1 MFSFERKKFRQGL
14 RTQVT
19 RVVVAALL
27 GSLISVIPSVIVPSL
42 VEQANAA
49 FPEDAICFNGSNQYL
64 GLTSNSNLPTGNEAY
79 TIEAFVKSGTVNYG
93 GIAGWGT
100 YGQAGKSNVF
110 AMGSSPQG
118 YRNYHWQSDLVATTR
133 SSAAFSGNWNHV
145 VAQFDGTTQRI
156 YENGFLLATNTA
168 THSVTG
174 TNNLTIGMA
183 NGNEWFNGC
192 LSNLRIVKGVA
203 VYSGVSTTAANFTVP
218 TRFLTATQSSSTN
231 IAAITGTQTA
241 LLLNNRNNLLQ
252 DASTWGYTLTAY
264 NSPSIS
270 SSGPALTPPGPII
283 SYAAT
288 TALPNT
294 SVSATPVS
302 TGSTVT
308 AYSVNSGTPLPGSL
322 NLNTTTGVI
331 SGTAPSTFGTYT
343 YTINA
348 VDGASATSSAN
359 FVLQVSKLTPT
370 VTTTFA
376 TPPSAGTA
384 NTINASSSAPGVI
397 SFQNNSGS
405 ISGCINISTTG
416 SGPYTATCAWTP
428 ATGSYSITAS
438 ITPSDPD
445 SYNAAFSTAVTGT
458 IAGPGSFT
466 VTGADNGLIIEMP
479 TTKAIMNNSAYTV
492 EAWIKIDPATNTVA
506 TGAQDYGRLD
516 FSGGT
521 TDQWNQRTGT
531 WDSRYG
537 SYYMT
542 NNSNGATHPRCDG
555 SSGTAATCPLIVI
568 PRGQWT
574 HLAMQKS
581 YLTATTQRHIMFIDG
596 KVVSTYVVD
605 NSSSTLSMNVLRIGR
620 FGSNASTS
628 KASYSQMRITAGS
641 LYPTTLTYGATAFN
655 PTYDWTTSVTGS
667 SVSAGATVL
676 ALFKPQSDSTPSGL
690 SDLTG
695 NGSTLRLSNTGNSVT
710 ATTDYAAP
718 PPPAFSYS
726 GGSRSTITGTAL
738 PSTIAASTGGDINS
752 YSINPALPNGLN
764 LNTTTGEISGTP
776 TLSSPTTTYVVTGT
790 QASSGLQTTANI
802 SITVNKPATTITLQL
817 ANSAVQVGVVNT
829 ITANTSTAGNVSFQ
843 TDQGAIPGCSAVAT
857 TTVSPFTATCPWSPT
872 SSYFTLNAT
881 LTPTNSEL
889 ATTTSNPALTN
900 IRGSLSVTST
910 GSTSYPGGGQGLGTN
925 NTLRLVFP
933 EGTGLVTS
941 QSYTIETWVKVNNPI
956 LNLDINAYYGNSF
969 YGDRGNGIS
978 INGSDTRVYNF
989 LAASVVNMTIPATPI
1004 LANNQW
1010 VNVVY
1015 QRKSVPGNPS
1025 EGYDA
1030 VFINGQLV
1038 QQSGTGGWSQ
1048 GDPATQAKSTGVRIG
1063 PFNGV
1068 AQIGPTQVL
1077 SGVAA
1082 YPLTGFS
1089 PATTFSY
1096 GANTL
1101 ALFQPSSTSCNSS
1114 AVAPQ
1119 TVTASTGSSTAA
1131 CSTQYPVAPPSVTS
1145 VVANSGPLA
1154 GQNTVVINGTN
1165 FVDLVTNG
1173 LKFGATSINVADY
1186 AINTFGTQITVT
1198 KVPAG
1203 TGTLDV
1209 TVQTAGG
1216 TSTTSAGSKYS
1227 YVAAPTITSL
1237 SPSVGAEAGGIGVV
1251 IEGTG
1256 FTNVSSVTF
1265 GANNATS
1272 YTVNSATRI
1281 TANFPAG
1288 LGSTFVKVT
1297 TPGGTSAEN
1306 ASSAFTYT
1314 SATSVTSIS
1323 PNTGATGGGTVVEI
1337 SGTNFTSS
1345 STVVFGTTAATNVSY
1360 NSTTGKLTATSPAG
1374 TNTANVRVTT
1384 AGSQSATAPANLFTY
1399 TATVAVS
1406 AISATFGPT
1415 TGGTVV
1421 EISGTNFTSS
1431 STVVFGTTAA
1441 TNVSY
1446 NSETGRLTA
1455 TSPAGTGPVNVRVTT
1470 GASPQSAI
1478 ATANQFTYFAP
1489 PTITGLSR
1497 STGPNAGGS
1506 SVIIT
1511 GTNFT
1516 PASTVVFGTNNV
1528 TTFTVNSTTQI
1539 TATSPAGSG
1548 AVDVR
1553 VSNQGGT
1560 SAEVVADN
1568 FTYFPLPSVT
1578 TISPTTGTT
1587 AGGTSVTITGQNF
1600 IGTTGVKFGTSDAV
1614 FTVNSATQ
1622 ITATAPAG
1630 TGEINVTVITPGG
1643 TSAVALYG
1651 KFTYVSPPSISSISP
1666 SSGMLTGGQ
1675 DVIITGTGLN
1685 NLLATGGVLFGS
1697 TAVQSVTVIDST
1709 QIRVVTPVTTVLG
1722 EIDIFLVNSSGSSA
1736 ASSASKFTYTKSNDA
1751 KLSGLTL
1758 SQGTL
1763 SGVFSPTTNAY
1774 TASVINSV
1782 DKVTLTPTVN
1792 QVNAT
1797 VQVKVGSAA
1806 FETVVS
1812 GSASLDL
1819 PLAVGANTILVKVT
1833 AHDETTVNT
1842 YTITLTRLSNNAT
1855 LSAAAI
1861 KAQTATLGTP
1871 NTVLAS
1877 VIAGEITLT
1886 TAQATGGLA
1895 TVFTKTDAGAAITK
1909 IVKYAT
1915 GASTSGFETDTAFA
1929 NSATTAVANGDFFIV
1944 KVTAADGT
1952 VNYSRFN
1959 VTVNSDVATL
1969 SSGLIKGQ
1977 TATLGTPSAILASAV
1992 AGAITLTTA
2001 QATGTDTTTFTK
2013 TDAGATIT
2021 KIVKYATGASM
2032 TNFET
2037 DAAFTNGAATAVSHS
2052 DFFIVKVTAADAS
2065 VRFYRVNVTVNSNV
2079 ATLSA
2084 STVIKGLAPTSYGTS
2099 SATLGSETPGAITLT
2114 TALATGSAVTT
2125 FVKTDAGATIT
2136 KIVKYGT
2143 GAPTSNFEI
2152 DTAFTNSATATV
2164 ANGDFFIIK
2173 VTAQDGT
2180 VNFSRFNVTVNSN
2193 VATLSAG
2200 SIKGQSST
2208 VGTAG
2213 STLGSLAAGAITLTT
2228 AQATGTDTTT
2238 FTKTDAGATI
2248 TKIVKL
2254 VSSATENSTNFNAA
2268 TAFTNGATDT
2278 VSNGDYFIIQVTSAD
2293 ATVNFT
2299 RFNVTVNSNVAT
2311 LSGASIKGLASTL
2324 GTPNALLASV
2334 VAGTITLTT
2343 AQATGTATSTFTKT
2357 DSNAAISRIVKYA
2370 SGAPTANF
2378 ETDTA
2383 FNNSAT
2389 DTVANGDFFIVKVT
2403 AADGTVNH
2411 YRFNVT
2417 VNSDVATLSG
2427 ASIKGQ
2433 SATVG
2438 TAGSAL
2444 GSLSAGT
2451 VTLTTAQAA
2460 GANTTTFTKSDAGAT
2475 ITKIAKLAFS
2485 TVENSTN
2492 FNAAAAFTNGATSSI
2507 TNGDYF
2513 IVQVTAADS
2522 TVNYTRFNV
2531 TINSNVA
2538 TLSTA
2543 TIKGFSATLG
2553 TPGTALGSLATGT
2566 VTLSLSQATGTE
2578 LTTFTKSDAGATIT
2592 KIAKLGSGVAENL
2605 TNFSDAAAFT
2615 NGSTATVTNGDYFIV
2630 QVTAA
2635 DGTVNYYRFNL
2646 VFATNPTVPLNLS
2659 ATAQGGGANLTWSAP
2674 TGNGGSA
2681 LTGYE
2686 IQASTD
2692 STTWTIVGGTNES
2705 TRQLSITT
2713 LNNGTAYSY
2722 RVRATNSSG
2731 DLNYNWATSTSVRS
2745 FYLVECS
2752 TSGSFY
2758 VNSTLSVVQIPSAA
2772 GVNCKGEV
2780 TIPQGIVQ
2788 INSNAFTFNTETTN
2802 LFITKVNL
2810 PATGLRTIDQGAFKN
2825 LGLTSVSIPATVET
2839 VGIYSFMN
2847 NPLTTV
2853 YVAGTGTG
2861 YHATAL
2867 VDSAF
2872 KCVPLVCPNNPGI
2885 ALTLGSGKIQI
2896 GENFGTGTVFSS
2908 VDWGTGITS
2917 IGRKAFYNV
2926 AAGSWAPL
2934 FPRTITQFDA
2944 QAFEGTGIKTIR
2956 FGTAT
2961 THSVT
2966 SINTTA
2972 FDTSINS
2979 VQYCGSTGTVLS
2991 NYINSRFTSKTI
3003 WCAEDVPN
3011 APINL
3016 TATAGA
3022 SGQVQLNWSKGAAR
3036 NEAPT
3041 YGFDIRYSSDGGS
3054 TWSALISAVGSATS
3068 LIVPN
3073 LSNGTSYI
3081 FQIRAKNLFGE
3092 SVYSANETATP
3103 LGTQINPTF
3112 GPSTSTADGFT
3123 VNLINYDASYTYSV
3137 PQFTSG
3143 SGTITV
3149 GTVTGSIMP
3158 ITVSGMSP
3166 GAIATISINNQ
3177 KTGFASG
3184 NGVVSGSALNAAR
3197 VPVIGNIVTLTSGF
3211 TAAVT
3216 NYDSAFTWN
3225 VSSSLGTATIN
3236 TQGGI
3241 TVSGVSPSTSVILTV
3256 NATRT
3261 TYAAGS
3267 TQTTVTTL
3275 ALLRVTYSGTR
3286 ATGGSVP
3293 SDSNSYASNA
3303 SATVLANPASGGL
3316 TLNGYNL
3323 SGWSLNADE
3332 SGQSYQP
3339 NASIQLGLVNVTL
3352 FAKWTLTQYTVTY
3365 YANGATGGAVPVDS
3379 NTYTMGGSVPI
3390 SANTGNLTR
3399 TGYSFIGWG
3408 ISSTDTGNPY
3418 VSGNTYTVGTN
3429 NIALWARWSANTY
3442 RVTYDANSGTGAPSK
3457 AYDDYTTAGT
3467 AVTLATRG
3475 TLEKS
3480 GYNFNGW
3487 GISAVST
3494 PVADPFTTAD
3504 NIDLYAQWSVASFAV
3519 TYQLGTYGL
3528 GTLPTQTNVNYGNNF
3543 TVAAATGLTGSDG
3556 TNPYAFVSWSDGTK
3570 TYAPGQSILM
3580 GAGAVTLT
3588 AQWTRIYNVTY
3599 SFNGG
3604 SVTTPIADQQKIAG
3618 DTIVISSA
3626 VPTRAG
3632 YDFASWKDQGGE
3644 TALAGANYEVRANH
3658 YLLYAQWTAK
3668 SFNITYDVNGG
3679 NTTPTQANRSIGQ
3692 IFTVAVAPTKVG
3704 HDFEYWSDGTNNYN
3718 PGADYQVG
3726 ISNIILQAVWTPK
3739 VFKISYNFNGGT
3751 GTPITAQ
3758 NYTYGT
3764 GPATLPASG
3773 PSRFEFNFLG
3783 WATTPTATAPVSAS
3797 FAPSGDILMHA
3808 VWVTSVYRLTFNAG
3822 IGISDSATA
3831 TVTIGQPI
3839 SLPGGTR
3846 TNYTLQGWS
3855 TLETGGTLLPLA
3867 TPYTPTTDATLYAQ
3881 WVAQI
3886 FTVTYNGNSGTT
3898 GRASDSVSYNAQT
3911 QLVLPTATRANYV
3924 FKGWYSQATGG
3935 YLLGE
3940 AGANYLP
3947 TASITAY
3954 AHWIQGSLSGMG
3966 PATMIAQLT
3975 VRDGINT
3982 GFNAGSNGSTATV
3995 TYAAGALPDGT
4006 VITAYLEDSVTRVTS
4021 LLQTPATPILSLII
4035 AWVAPDGTVPDTNPA
4050 KPIVMTVANSSIT
4063 AGSKVYGLVG
4073 NQPELLGVAQV
4084 DGQVQVSITKD
4095 PAVVVAMVAPD
4106 APTGVTATA
4115 IDTTSATI
4123 SWTAPTNSGGATI
4136 NGYTARSNATQ
4147 TCTATTATSCVMTGL
4162 VTGTAYTFTV
4172 VATNAIGDGAA
4183 STPSASLT
4191 LSAPTPPSVPSAP
4204 APSAPSGSGSISS
4217 GSGSTGSGSST
4228 TTTVNPTPVVA
4239 SLPVITSLKFVEN
4252 TAKNG
4257 GRLVWVGSNIE
4268 SVLFTGDS
4276 STYPDPYNYGAFTI
4290 SWTGELINIVRGK
4303 TYTAKLDFRSA
4314 SGGNA
4319 SRTIEFTIGYT
4330 EAEIA
4335 AAQAA
4340 IDAKEAA
4347 EKKALDDAIAATK
4360 AAAEKAAAD
4369 AKAAA
4374 ELKAAQERAA
4384 AEAAAAAALKAAQEI
4399 SDAKAKAAA
4408 ELKAAQ
4414 DKAAE
4419 DARIAA
4425 ELKAAQE
4432 KAEADLKAAAEKKA
4446 LEDAAAAAALAAKK
4460 IVPKISLYSIS
4471 SKLTLSAYDN
4481 AYLNKYIS
4489 TLKSKAI
4496 VTCIGY
4502 YYTKNTTLAKA
4513 KALATTQ
4520 ATAVCKMIK
4529 KAKPTVVTKI
4539 VLYSSTKAPKAAQG
4553 AKWVAVSYR
4562 VDSFKAK

>member
-1 MFSFERKKFRQGL
+1 
-14 RTQVT
+14 
-19 RVVVAALL
+19 VVAALV
-27 GSLISVIPSVIVPSL
+27 GSLISVIPSVLAPSL
-42 VEQANAA
+42 LEQANAA

-79 TIEAFVKSGTVNYG
+79 TIEAFVKSSTVNYG

-203 VYSGVSTTAANFTVP
+203 VYSGTSTTATNFTVP

-264 NSPSIS
+264 NSPTIN
-270 SSGPALTPPGPII
+270 SSGPSLTPPGPSI
-283 SYAAT
+283 SYSAT
-288 TALPNT
+288 TALPSS
-294 SVSATPVS
+294 SVSVTPVS

-308 AYSVNSGTPLPGSL
+308 AYSVSAGTPLPGSL
-322 NLNTTTGVI
+322 SLNSTTGVI

-348 VDGASATSSAN
+348 VDGSSNSSSAN

-376 TPPSAGTA
+376 TPPSSGSA
-384 NTINASSSAPGVI
+384 NTITASASAPGVI

-438 ITPSDPD
+438 ITPSDSD
-445 SYNAAFSTAVTGT
+445 SYLAAVSTAVTGT
-458 IAGPGSFT
+458 LAGPGSFT
-466 VTGADNGLIIEMP
+466 VTGSNNALVIDLP
-479 TTKAIMNNSAYTV
+479 TAKAIVNNTAYTV
-492 EAWIKIDPATNTVA
+492 EAFVKIDVATNPLS
-506 TGAQDYGRLD
+506 GYAQDA
-516 FSGGT
+516 GGMYFT
-521 TDQWNQRTGT
+521 GTGVEDNWRQRTSTDYSNGT
-531 WDSRYG
+531 LG
-537 SYYMT
+537 SYYMM
-542 NNSNGATHPRCDG
+542 NNGDTPNPRCDG
-555 SSGTAATCPLIVI
+555 GGTLAQCPLIPI
-568 PRGQWT
+568 PRGVWT
-574 HLAMQKS
+574 HLALQKS
-581 YLTATTQRHIMFIDG
+581 VVSGTTTIRWFIGGKIVSSYSVSNSSTATM
-596 KVVSTYVVD
+596 
-605 NSSSTLSMNVLRIGR
+605 NSLRIGN
-620 FGSNASTS
+620 FGSGASTS

-641 LYPTTLTYGATAFN
+641 LYPTTGALGSTAFI
-655 PTYDWTTSVTGS
+655 PSYDWTTSVSGPTVS
-667 SVSAGATVL
+667 SGATVI
-676 ALFKPQSDSTPSGL
+676 ALFKPQNNSTPSGL

-695 NGSTLRLSNTGNSVT
+695 NGSTLRLSNSGSSVT
-710 ATTDYAAP
+710 ATSDYAAP
-718 PPPAFSYS
+718 PPPVFSYS

-752 YSINPALPNGLN
+752 YSVSPALPNGIN
-764 LNTTTGEISGTP
+764 LNTSTGEISGTP

-790 QASSGLQTTANI
+790 QASSGLKATANI

-817 ANSAVQVGVVNT
+817 ANSAVQVGITNT
-829 ITANTSTAGNVSFQ
+829 ITATTSTAGSVSFQ
-843 TDQGAIPGCSAVAT
+843 TDQGVIPDCSAVAT
-857 TTVSPFTATCPWSPT
+857 TTVSPFTATCPWTPT

-910 GSTSYPGGGQGLGTN
+910 GATSYPGGGQGLGAN
-925 NTLRLVFP
+925 NTLRLLFP

-956 LNLDINAYYGNSF
+956 LNVDINAFYGNSF

-978 INGSDTRVYNF
+978 VTGSDTRVYNF
-989 LAASVVNMTIPATPI
+989 LNASVVNLTVPASPFV
-1004 LANNQW
+1004 ANNQW

-1015 QRKSVPGNPS
+1015 QRKVVPGNPS

-1038 QQSGTGGWSQ
+1038 QQTGTGGWSQ

-1063 PFNGV
+1063 PFNGA

-1089 PATTFSY
+1089 PATTFSF

-1119 TVTASTGSSTAA
+1119 TVTASTGASTAA
-1131 CSTQYPVAPPSVTS
+1131 CSTQYPVASPTVTS

-1173 LKFGATSINVADY
+1173 LKFGTNSINVADY

-1203 TGTLDV
+1203 TGTIDV

-1216 TSTTSAGSKYS
+1216 TSTTSASSKYS

-1256 FTNVSSVTF
+1256 FTNVSAVTF
-1265 GANNATS
+1265 GSSNATS

-1288 LGSTFVKVT
+1288 LGSTYVKVT
-1297 TPGGTSAEN
+1297 TPGGSSAEN
-1306 ASSAFTYT
+1306 SASTFTYT

-1323 PNTGATGGGTVVEI
+1323 PSTGATGGGTVVEI

-1455 TSPAGTGPVNVRVTT
+1455 TSPAGTGTVNVRVTT
-1470 GASPQSAI
+1470 GASPQSAT
-1478 ATANQFTYFAP
+1478 ATANQFIYYAP
-1489 PTITGLSR
+1489 PTITALSR

-1553 VSNQGGT
+1553 VTNEGGT
-1560 SAEVVADN
+1560 SADVVADN
-1568 FTYFPLPSVT
+1568 FTYFPLPAVT
-1578 TISPTTGTT
+1578 IISPATGTT

-1614 FTVNSATQ
+1614 FTVDSATQ

-1630 TGEINVTVITPGG
+1630 TGEVNITVITPGG
-1643 TSAVALYG
+1643 TSTVALYG
-1651 KFTYVSPPSISSISP
+1651 KFTYVSPPTLSSISP
-1666 SSGMLTGGQ
+1666 SSGMINGGQ
-1675 DVIITGTGLN
+1675 DVIITGIGLN
-1685 NLLATGGVLFGS
+1685 NLLVTGGVLFG
-1697 TAVQSVTVIDST
+1697 TIPAQTVSIIDST

-1722 EIDIFLVNSSGSSA
+1722 EIDIFLVNSSGSSV
-1736 ASSASKFTYTKSNDA
+1736 ASSASKFTYTKANDA
-1751 KLSGLTL
+1751 KLSALTL

-1763 SGVFSPTTNAY
+1763 SGVFSPTTNTY
-1774 TASVINSV
+1774 TALVINSV

-1797 VQVKVGSAA
+1797 VQVKVGSGA

-1842 YTITLTRLSNNAT
+1842 YTITLTRLSNDAT
-1855 LSAAAI
+1855 LLAAAI

-1871 NTVLAS
+1871 NASLAS

-2065 VRFYRVNVTVNSNV
+2065 VRFYRINVTVNSNV

-2180 VNFSRFNVTVNSN
+2180 VNFSRFSVTVNSN

-2254 VSSATENSTNFNAA
+2254 ASSATENSTNFNAA
-2268 TAFTNGATDT
+2268 TAFTNGSADT
-2278 VSNGDYFIIQVTSAD
+2278 VSNGDYFIIQVTAAD
-2293 ATVNFT
+2293 ATVSFT
-2299 RFNVTVNSNVAT
+2299 RFNVTVNSNIAT
-2311 LSGASIKGLASTL
+2311 LSSASIKGLTSTL
-2324 GTPNALLASV
+2324 GTPNAVLTSV
-2334 VAGTITLTT
+2334 TAGTITLTT
-2343 AQATGTATSTFTKT
+2343 AQATGTDATTFTKT
-2357 DSNAAISRIVKYA
+2357 DVGATITRIVKYS

-2383 FNNSAT
+2383 FTNSAT
-2389 DTVANGDFFIVKVT
+2389 STVANGDFFIVKVT
-2403 AADGTVNH
+2403 AADATVNF

-2417 VNSDVATLSG
+2417 VNSDVATLS
-2427 ASIKGQ
+2427 AANIKGL

-2444 GSLSAGT
+2444 GALSAGT
-2451 VTLTTAQAA
+2451 ITLTTAQAA
-2460 GANTTTFTKSDAGAT
+2460 GVGTSTFTKTDAGAT
-2475 ITKIAKLAFS
+2475 ITKIAKLAS
-2485 TVENSTN
+2485 TATENSTN
-2492 FNAAAAFTNGATSSI
+2492 FNAATAFTNGSTGTVS
-2507 TNGDYF
+2507 NGDYF

-2522 TVNYTRFNV
+2522 TVNYSRFNV
-2531 TINSNVA
+2531 AVNSNVA
-2538 TLSTA
+2538 TLSA
-2543 TIKGFSATLG
+2543 ASIKGFSATLG
-2553 TPGTALGSLATGT
+2553 TPGTALGSLTAGT
-2566 VTLSLSQATGTE
+2566 VTLSVSQATGTTA
-2578 LTTFTKSDAGATIT
+2578 TTFTKTDAGATIT
-2592 KIAKLGSGVAENL
+2592 KIAKLASGTVENL
-2605 TNFSDAAAFT
+2605 TSFNAAAAFT
-2615 NGSTATVTNGDYFIV
+2615 NGTADTVSNGDFFII
-2630 QVTAA
+2630 QITAA
-2635 DGTVNYYRFNL
+2635 DSTVNYTRVNL
-2646 VFATNPTVPLNLS
+2646 VFATNPTVPLSLS
-2659 ATAQGGGANLTWSAP
+2659 ATAQAGGANLTWNAP
-2674 TGNGGSA
+2674 TGDGGSS

-2686 IQASTD
+2686 IEASTD
-2692 STTWTIVGGTNES
+2692 AVTWASVGTTNLSTTQFSV
-2705 TRQLSITT
+2705 TT
-2713 LNNGTAYSY
+2713 LNNGTAYRY

-2731 DLNYNWATSTSVRS
+2731 DLNYNWATSAAVTS
-2745 FYLVECS
+2745 FYYVICS
-2752 TSGSFY
+2752 TSGSFH
-2758 VNSTLSVVQIPSAA
+2758 VSSTVSPVQIPSRA
-2772 GVNCKGEV
+2772 GENCRGEV

-2788 INSNAFTFNTETTN
+2788 INSNVFTFNTETTN
-2802 LFITKVNL
+2802 RNITKVTF
-2810 PATGLRTIDQGAFKN
+2810 PTTGLRTIDQGAFKN

-2847 NPLTTV
+2847 NYITTV
-2853 YVAGTGTG
+2853 YVAGTGSG
-2861 YHATAL
+2861 YHPTAL
-2867 VDSAF
+2867 LDSAF
-2872 KCVPLVCPNNPGI
+2872 KGNP
-2885 ALTLGSGKIQI
+2885 AFTLTLGSGKIEI
-2896 GENFGTGTVFSS
+2896 GETFGTATSFAS
-2908 VDWGTGITS
+2908 VDWGTGLKS
-2917 IGRKAFYNV
+2917 IGRRAFYNV
-2926 AAGSWAPL
+2926 SASGWAPL
-2934 FPRTITQFDA
+2934 FPATITTFDA

-2961 THSVT
+2961 THEVT
-2966 SINTTA
+2966 SIATSA
-2972 FDTSINS
+2972 FDQSITS
-2979 VQYCGSTGTVLS
+2979 VQYCGISGTILS

-3003 WCAEDVPN
+3003 WCSEDVPN

-3016 TATAGA
+3016 TATAGS
-3022 SGQVQLNWSKGAAR
+3022 SGQVQLSWSKGATRAGI
-3036 NEAPT
+3036 EAPT
-3041 YGFDIRYSSDGGS
+3041 DGFDIRYSADGGS
-3054 TWSALISAVGSATS
+3054 TWSALLQAAGTATS

-3081 FQIRAKNLFGE
+3081 FQIRAKNLFGA
-3092 SVYSANETATP
+3092 STYSANASATP
-3103 LGTQINPTF
+3103 LGTQVNPTF
-3112 GPSTSTADGFT
+3112 GPSTSTAAGFT
-3123 VNLINYDASYTYSV
+3123 VNVINYDATYTYSV
-3137 PQFTSG
+3137 PQFTAG

-3149 GTVTGSIMP
+3149 GTPTGNILP
-3158 ITVSGMSP
+3158 ITVTGMTP
-3166 GAIATISINNQ
+3166 GSVATISIDNQ
-3177 KTGFASG
+3177 KTGFAG
-3184 NGVVSGSALNAAR
+3184 GTGVASGSALNAAK
-3197 VPVIGNIVTLTSGF
+3197 VPVIGNIVTLTGGF

-3241 TVSGVSPSTSVILTV
+3241 SVSGVAPSTSVQLTV
-3256 NATRT
+3256 NATRA

-3275 ALLRVTYSGTR
+3275 ALLQVIYNGTR
-3286 ATGGSVP
+3286 ATGGAVP
-3293 SDSNSYASNA
+3293 TDSNSYASNS

-3316 TLNGYNL
+3316 TLNGYYL

-3339 NASIQLGLVNVTL
+3339 NASIQLGLVNITL
-3352 FAKWTLTQYTVTY
+3352 YAKWTLTQYTVTY

-3442 RVTYDANSGTGAPSK
+3442 RVTYDANGGTGAPSK

-3467 AVTLATRG
+3467 AVNLATRG
-3475 TLEKS
+3475 TLAKS
-3480 GYNFNGW
+3480 GYDFNGW

-3504 NIDLYAQWSVASFAV
+3504 NIDLYAQWNVASFAV

-3632 YDFASWKDQGGE
+3632 YDFVSWKDQSGE

-3668 SFNITYDVNGG
+3668 SFSITYDVNGG

-3692 IFTVAVAPTKVG
+3692 IFTVAAAPTKVG

-3726 ISNIILQAVWTPK
+3726 ISNVILQAVWSPK
-3739 VFKISYNFNGGT
+3739 VFRISYNFNGGT
-3751 GTPITAQ
+3751 GTPISTQ

-3764 GPATLPASG
+3764 GPAVLPASG
-3773 PSRFEFNFLG
+3773 PTRFEFNFLG
-3783 WATTPTATAPVSAS
+3783 WATTPTATTPVSAS
-3797 FAPSGDILMHA
+3797 FAPSGDILVHA

-3822 IGISDSATA
+3822 LGISDSATA
-3831 TVTIGQPI
+3831 TVTIGQSM

-3846 TNYTLQGWS
+3846 SNYTLQGWS
-3855 TLETGGTLLPLA
+3855 TTETGGTTFSLG
-3867 TPYTPTTDATLYAQ
+3867 TPYTPTTDGTLFAR
-3881 WVAQI
+3881 WVPQV
-3886 FTVTYNGNSGTT
+3886 FTVSYNGNGGTA

-3995 TYAAGALPDGT
+3995 TYTAGALPDGT
-4006 VITAYLEDSVTRVTS
+4006 VITAYLEESVTRVTS

-4073 NQPELLGVAQV
+4073 NQPELLGIAQV

-4123 SWTAPTNSGGATI
+4123 SWTAPTNSGGSAIT
-4136 NGYTARSNATQ
+4136 GYTARSNSTQ

-4204 APSAPSGSGSISS
+4204 APSAPSGSGSSGSGSISS

-4290 SWTGELINIVRGK
+4290 TWSGELINIVRGK

-4340 IDAKEAA
+4340 IDAKAAA

-4562 VDSFKAK
+4562 VDSFKTK

>member
-1 MFSFERKKFRQGL
+1 MLSLGFKQIQRTL
-14 RTQVT
+14 RVNMA
-19 RVVVAALL
+19 RVVVAALV
-27 GSLISVIPSVIVPSL
+27 GSLLVP
-42 VEQANAA
+42 VVGITAPQ
-49 FPEDAICFNGSNQYL
+49 I
-64 GLTSNSNLPTGNEAY
+64 LPKA
-79 TIEAFVKSGTVNYG
+79 
-93 GIAGWGT
+93 
-100 YGQAGKSNVF
+100 
-110 AMGSSPQG
+110 
-118 YRNYHWQSDLVATTR
+118 
-133 SSAAFSGNWNHV
+133 
-145 VAQFDGTTQRI
+145 
-156 YENGFLLATNTA
+156 
-168 THSVTG
+168 
-174 TNNLTIGMA
+174 
-183 NGNEWFNGC
+183 
-192 LSNLRIVKGVA
+192 
-203 VYSGVSTTAANFTVP
+203 AANN
-218 TRFLTATQSSSTN
+218 AN
-231 IAAITGTQTA
+231 
-241 LLLNNRNNLLQ
+241 
-252 DASTWGYTLTAY
+252 
-264 NSPSIS
+264 
-270 SSGPALTPPGPII
+270 
-283 SYAAT
+283 
-288 TALPNT
+288 
-294 SVSATPVS
+294 
-302 TGSTVT
+302 
-308 AYSVNSGTPLPGSL
+308 PGSL
-322 NLNTTTGVI
+322 VVTSTGGNY
-331 SGTAPSTFGTYT
+331 SPGGRG
-343 YTINA
+343 N
-348 VDGASATSSAN
+348 N
-359 FVLQVSKLTPT
+359 FVSLTL
-370 VTTTFA
+370 
-376 TPPSAGTA
+376 PSGKELRQT
-384 NTINASSSAPGVI
+384 
-397 SFQNNSGS
+397 
-405 ISGCINISTTG
+405 
-416 SGPYTATCAWTP
+416 
-428 ATGSYSITAS
+428 
-438 ITPSDPD
+438 
-445 SYNAAFSTAVTGT
+445 
-458 IAGPGSFT
+458 
-466 VTGADNGLIIEMP
+466 
-479 TTKAIMNNSAYTV
+479 SAYTV
-492 EAWIKIDPATNTVA
+492 EAWVKLDLTTNPSDNIVSSFGLGT
-506 TGAQDYGRLD
+506 TEYGRQD
-516 FSGGT
+516 G
-521 TDQWNQRTGT
+521 WNQRGSLFNTTPKRGNYYHLNNGNTYFTRCDNDSTPTADCPPVFTPRGEWVHLAFQKSVPSANNQRIIFFINGVPTSQRTGG
-531 WDSRYG
+531 DGNSANMLKYIMIG
-537 SYYMT
+537 PFAE
-542 NNSNGATHPRCDG
+542 NNS
-555 SSGTAATCPLIVI
+555 S
-568 PRGQWT
+568 
-574 HLAMQKS
+574 
-581 YLTATTQRHIMFIDG
+581 
-596 KVVSTYVVD
+596 KVS
-605 NSSSTLSMNVLRIGR
+605 
-620 FGSNASTS
+620 FG
-628 KASYSQMRITAGS
+628 QMRVTAGT
-641 LYPTTLTYGATAFN
+641 LYPTDGTTTFK
-655 PTYDWTTSVTGS
+655 PIYDFSETVSGS
-667 SVSAGATVL
+667 TVSSGATVV
-676 ALFKPQSDSTPSGL
+676 ALFKPQNNSTAATLTDL
-690 SDLTG
+690 ST
-695 NGSTLRLSNTGNSVT
+695 NGGTTVKTYVSTANVVSSS
-710 ATTDYAAP
+710 DYASP
-718 PPPAFSYS
+718 PPPAFSYPS
-726 GGSRSTITGTAL
+726 SPVSTTTGSPLTATN
-738 PSTIAASTGGDINS
+738 PVSTGGDINS
-752 YSINPALPNGLN
+752 YSISPALPNGIN
-764 LNTTTGEISGTP
+764 LNTTTGVISGTP
-776 TLSSPTTTYVVTGT
+776 TLSSPTTTYVVAGT
-790 QASSGLQTTANI
+790 QNSSGLQTTANI
-802 SITVNKPATTITLQL
+802 SITVNKLVTSVSLAL
-817 ANSAVQVGVVNT
+817 ANSAVQVGVTNT
-829 ITANTSTAGNVSFQ
+829 LTATASTPGNVSFQ
-843 TDQGAIPGCSAVAT
+843 TDQGVIPGCSSVAT
-857 TTVSPFTATCPWSPT
+857 TTVSPFTASCPWVPT
-872 SSYFTLNAT
+872 SSYFTMNAT
-881 LTPTNSEL
+881 LTPTNTEL
-889 ATTTSNPALTN
+889 ATSTSTPSLTN
-900 IRGSLSVTST
+900 IRGSLRLTST
-910 GSTSYPGGGQGLGTN
+910 GQTNYPGETQNRLATN
-925 NTLRLVFP
+925 NILRLNFP

-941 QSYTIETWVKVNNPI
+941 QSFTIETWVKVNNPI
-956 LNLDINAYYGNSF
+956 LNIDLGAF
-969 YGDRGNGIS
+969 YGDGFYADRGNSIS
-978 INGSDTRVYNF
+978 INGTDSRIYGF
-989 LAASVVNMTIPATPI
+989 LGGSVIGLTVPATPF
-1004 LANNQW
+1004 ASNNTWQ
-1010 VNVVY
+1010 NVVY
-1015 QRKSVPGNPS
+1015 QRKVVPGSPS

-1030 VFINGQLV
+1030 VFINGVLV
-1038 QQSGTGGWSQ
+1038 TQFGTGGYSQ
-1048 GDPATQAKSTGVRIG
+1048 GDPASQQKSIGVRIG

-1068 AQIGPTQVL
+1068 TQIGPTQVL

-1089 PATTFSY
+1089 PATTYSF
-1096 GANTL
+1096 GANTI
-1101 ALFQPSSTSCNSS
+1101 ALFQPSSTSCNST
-1114 AVAPQ
+1114 AVAPS
-1119 TVTASTGSSTAA
+1119 TVTASNGASTAA
-1131 CSTQYPVAPPSVTS
+1131 CSTEYPVAPPSITS
-1145 VVANSGPLA
+1145 VVANSGPIA
-1154 GQNTVVINGTN
+1154 GLNTVVISGTN
-1165 FVDLVTNG
+1165 FIDLVANG
-1173 LKFGATSINVADY
+1173 LKFGATAIPLADY
-1186 AINTFGTQITVT
+1186 AINTFGTQITV
-1198 KVPAG
+1198 KVPPG
-1203 TGTLDV
+1203 VLGTLDV

-1216 TSTTSAGSKYS
+1216 TTAISAGSKYS

-1237 SPSVGAEAGGIGVV
+1237 SPAVGAEAGGIGVV
-1251 IEGTG
+1251 ITGTG
-1256 FTNVSSVTF
+1256 FTNASAVTF
-1265 GANNATS
+1265 GSGNATS
-1272 YTVNSATRI
+1272 FTVNSSTQI

-1288 LGSTFVKVT
+1288 IGSTFVKVT

-1306 ASSAFTYT
+1306 TASTFAYT
-1314 SATSVTSIS
+1314 SATRVTSVS
-1323 PNTGATGGGTVVEI
+1323 PATGSTSGGTVVEI

-1345 STVVFGTTAATNVSY
+1345 STVVFGSTAATNVSY
-1360 NSTTGKLTATSPAG
+1360 NSGTGKLTATSPAG
-1374 TNTANVRVTT
+1374 TGTVNIRVTT
-1384 AGSQSATAPANLFTY
+1384 AGSQSATDAANQFVY

-1406 AISATFGPT
+1406 AISVAFGPT

-1446 NSETGRLTA
+1446 NSGTGKLTA
-1455 TSPAGTGPVNVRVTT
+1455 TSPAGTGTVNVIVTT
-1470 GASPQSAI
+1470 SGTQSAT
-1478 ATANQFTYFAP
+1478 ATANQFIYYAP

-1497 STGPNAGGS
+1497 STGPNGGGS
-1506 SVIIT
+1506 SVVIA
-1511 GTNFT
+1511 GTNFISG
-1516 PASTVVFGTNNV
+1516 STVAFGANNV
-1528 TTFTVNSTTQI
+1528 TTFAINSLTQI
-1539 TATSPAGSG
+1539 TATSPAGTG

-1560 SAEVVADN
+1560 SADSVADN

-1600 IGTTGVKFGTSDAV
+1600 IGATAVKFGTTDATSFSV
-1614 FTVNSATQ
+1614 DSATQ

-1630 TGEINVTVITPGG
+1630 TGEVNVTVITPGG

-1651 KFTYVSPPSISSISP
+1651 KFTYVSPPTISSISP

-1685 NLLATGGVLFGS
+1685 NLLITGGVLFGS
-1697 TAVQSVTVIDST
+1697 IAAQTVSIIDST
-1709 QIRVVTPVTTVLG
+1709 QIRVVTPATTVLG
-1722 EIDIFLVNSSGSSA
+1722 EIDIFLVNSSGSSS
-1736 ASSASKFTYTKSNDA
+1736 ASAASKFTYTKSNDT
-1751 KLSGLTL
+1751 KLSALAL

-1763 SGVFSPTTNAY
+1763 VSAFSPTTISY
-1774 TASVINSV
+1774 TSSVINSV
-1782 DKVTLTPTVN
+1782 DKVTVTPTVN
-1792 QVNAT
+1792 QANAT
-1797 VQVKVGSAA
+1797 VQVKVGSGA
-1806 FETVVS
+1806 FETVAS

-1819 PLAVGANTILVKVT
+1819 PLVVGANTILVKVT
-1833 AHDETTVNT
+1833 AHDETTINT
-1842 YTITLTRLSNNAT
+1842 YTIVLTRLSNDAT
-1855 LSAAAI
+1855 LFAASI

-1871 NTVLAS
+1871 DAALAS

-1886 TAQATGGLA
+1886 TAQATGSLA
-1895 TVFTKTDAGAAITK
+1895 TVFTKTDTGATITR

-1915 GASTSGFETDTAFA
+1915 GAPTTGFETDTAFA

-1959 VTVNSDVATL
+1959 VIVNSDVATL
-1969 SSGLIKGQ
+1969 SSSTIKGQ
-1977 TATLGTPSAILASAV
+1977 TSTLGTPSAVLASAV

-2001 QATGTDTTTFTK
+2001 QATGADTTTFTK

-2021 KIVKYATGASM
+2021 KIVKYATGAS
-2032 TNFET
+2032 TSNFET
-2037 DAAFTNGAATAVSHS
+2037 DAAFTNGAATTVGHS
-2052 DFFIVKVTAADAS
+2052 DFFIVKVASADAT

-2084 STVIKGLAPTSYGTS
+2084 STTIKGLAPSSFGTS

-2114 TALATGSAVTT
+2114 TAQAAGTAATT
-2125 FVKTDAGATIT
+2125 FTKTDAGATIN
-2136 KIVKYGT
+2136 KIVKYAS

-2152 DTAFTNSATATV
+2152 DTAFSNSATSAV

-2173 VTAQDGT
+2173 VTAQDAT
-2180 VNFSRFNVTVNSN
+2180 VNYSRFNVTVNSN

-2200 SIKGQSST
+2200 SIKGQSAT
-2208 VGTAG
+2208 LGTAG
-2213 STLGSLAAGAITLTT
+2213 SALGSLAAGSITLTT
-2228 AQATGTDTTT
+2228 AQATGVDTTT

-2248 TKIVKL
+2248 TKIAKL
-2254 VSSATENSTNFNAA
+2254 SSTSDENSTNFNAA
-2268 TAFTNGATDT
+2268 AAFTNGATDT

-2334 VAGTITLTT
+2334 VEGTITLTT
-2343 AQATGTATSTFTKT
+2343 AQATGTATTTFTKT
-2357 DSNAAISRIVKYA
+2357 DSNATISRIVKYA

-2383 FNNSAT
+2383 FNNNAT

-2475 ITKIAKLAFS
+2475 ITKIAKLASS

-2513 IVQVTAADS
+2513 IIQVTAADS
-2522 TVNYTRFNV
+2522 TINYTRFNV

-2553 TPGTALGSLATGT
+2553 TPGTALGSLTAGT

-2592 KIAKLGSGVAENL
+2592 KIAKLGSGVAENS

-2646 VFATNPTVPLNLS
+2646 IFATNPTAPLSLS

-2713 LNNGTAYSY
+2713 LNNGTAYTY

-2788 INSNAFTFNTETTN
+2788 INSNAFTVNTETAN
-2802 LFITKVNL
+2802 LFVTKVNF

-2825 LGLTSVSIPATVET
+2825 LSLTSVSIPATVET

-2847 NPLTTV
+2847 NPITAV

-2867 VDSAF
+2867 LDSAF

-2908 VDWGTGITS
+2908 VDWGTGVTS
-2917 IGRKAFYNV
+2917 IGRRAFYNV

-2972 FDTSINS
+2972 FDTSITS

-3073 LSNGTSYI
+3073 LSNGTSYT

-3092 SVYSANETATP
+3092 SVYSANATATP

-3166 GAIATISINNQ
+3166 GAVATISINNQ

-3184 NGVVSGSALNAAR
+3184 NGVVSGSALSAAR
-3197 VPVIGNIVTLTSGF
+3197 VPVIGNIVTLTGGF

-3216 NYDSAFTWN
+3216 NFDSAFTWG
-3225 VSSSLGTATIN
+3225 VSSSSGTAIIN

-3241 TVSGVSPSTSVILTV
+3241 TVSGVAPSTAVQLTV

-3261 TYAAGS
+3261 TYAPGS

-3275 ALLRVTYSGTR
+3275 ALLRVFYNGTR
-3286 ATGGSVP
+3286 STGGTVP
-3293 SDSNSYASNA
+3293 TDAISYASNG

-3316 TLNGYNL
+3316 TLNGYDF

-3332 SGQSYQP
+3332 SGQTYQP
-3339 NASIQLGLVNVTL
+3339 NATLQLGLTNVTL
-3352 FAKWTLTQYTVTY
+3352 YAKWNLTQYNVTY
-3365 YANGATGGAVPVDS
+3365 YSNGATSGTVPVDS
-3379 NTYTMGGSVPI
+3379 STYTMGGSVPI
-3390 SANTGNLTR
+3390 SGNTGTLAR

-3408 ISSTDTGNPY
+3408 ISSTDTVNQY
-3418 VSGNTYTVGTN
+3418 VSGNSYTVGTN
-3429 NIALWARWSANTY
+3429 NIAFWARWSANTY
-3442 RVTYDANSGTGAPSK
+3442 RVTFDANGGTGAPSK
-3457 AYDDYTTAGT
+3457 AFDDYTTAGT
-3467 AVTLATRG
+3467 AISLATRN
-3475 TLEKS
+3475 TLAKS
-3480 GYNFNGW
+3480 GYNFTGW
-3487 GISAVST
+3487 GLSAVST
-3494 PVADPFTTAD
+3494 PVADPFTTAAS
-3504 NIDLYAQWSVASFAV
+3504 IDLYAQWSVANFAV
-3519 TYQLGTYGL
+3519 TYAAGTYGS
-3528 GTLPTQTNVNYGNNF
+3528 GTVPTQANVNYGTSF

-3618 DTIVISSA
+3618 DTIVISST
-3626 VPTRAG
+3626 VPVRAG
-3632 YDFASWKDQGGE
+3632 YDFASWKDQSGE
-3644 TALAGANYEVRANH
+3644 TAVAGANYEVRPNN
-3658 YLLYAQWTAK
+3658 YLLYAQWTPK
-3668 SFNITYDVNGG
+3668 SFTITYDVNGG
-3679 NTTPTQANRSIGQ
+3679 NTSPTQTNKTIGQ
-3692 IFTVAVAPTKVG
+3692 IFTVAAAPSKVG
-3704 HDFEYWSDGTNNYN
+3704 YDFEHWSDGTNNYN

-3726 ISNIILQAVWTPK
+3726 ISNVILQAIWTPQ
-3739 VFKISYNFNGGT
+3739 VYQISYNFNGGT
-3751 GTPITAQ
+3751 GTPIAAQ

-3797 FAPSGDILMHA
+3797 FAPSGNIMMHA

-3831 TVTIGQPI
+3831 TVTIGQ
-3839 SLPGGTR
+3839 STLLPGATR
-3846 TNYTLQGWS
+3846 ANYTLQGWS
-3855 TLETGGTLLPLA
+3855 ITETGGTLISLSS
-3867 TPYTPTTDATLYAQ
+3867 PYTPTADAMLYAR

-3886 FTVTYNGNSGTT
+3886 FTVTYNGNGGTA
-3898 GRASDSVSYNAQT
+3898 GRSSDAVSYNVPT
-3911 QLVLPTATRANYV
+3911 PIVLPSASRTNYV
-3924 FKGWYSQATGG
+3924 FNGWYSQASGG
-3935 YLLGE
+3935 FLLGE
-3940 AGANYLP
+3940 AGANYSP
-3947 TASITAY
+3947 TTSVTAY
-3954 AHWIQGSLSGMG
+3954 ARWIQGSLYGMG
-3966 PATMIAQLT
+3966 PATLIAQLT
-3975 VRDGINT
+3975 VRDGLDT
-3982 GFNAGSNGSTATV
+3982 GFTAGSNGSKATV
-3995 TYAAGALPDGT
+3995 AYTAGALPDGT
-4006 VITAYLEDSVTRVTS
+4006 VITAYLEDSTTRVSS
-4021 LLQTPATPILSLII
+4021 LLQTTATPILSLVL
-4035 AWVAPDGTVPDTNPA
+4035 AWVAPDGAVPDTVSG
-4050 KPIVMTVANSSIT
+4050 KPIVMTVTNSSIT
-4063 AGSKVYGLVG
+4063 AGSKVYGLVA
-4073 NQPELLGVAQV
+4073 NQPEILGVAQI
-4084 DGQVQVSITKD
+4084 DGQVQVSISKD
-4095 PAVVVAMVAPD
+4095 PVVVVAMVAPD

-4115 IDTTSATI
+4115 IDSTSATI
-4123 SWTAPTNSGGATI
+4123 SWTAPVGNGGSAI

-4147 TCTATTATSCVMTGL
+4147 TCTTTSATSCVMTGL
-4162 VTGTAYTFTV
+4162 VAGTAYTFTV
-4172 VATNAIGDGAA
+4172 EATNGIGTGAA
-4183 STPSASLT
+4183 SSASAPLT
-4191 LSAPTPPSVPSAP
+4191 LSAPTPPPAAPAP
-4204 APSAPSGSGSISS
+4204 APSVPSNSSSSSTSSS
-4217 GSGSTGSGSST
+4217 GSGSVTSGST
-4228 TTTVNPTPVVA
+4228 TPTVNPVPVVA
-4239 SLPVITSLKFVEN
+4239 TLPVITSLTFVAN
-4252 TAKNG
+4252 VTRDG
-4257 GRLVWVGSNIE
+4257 GKLVWVGSNIE
-4268 SVLFTGDS
+4268 AVLFTGDS
-4276 STYPDPYNYGAFTI
+4276 NIYPDPYNYGAYTI
-4290 SWTGELINIVRGK
+4290 SWTGELRNIIRSK

-4319 SRTIEFTIGYT
+4319 SRTIEFMIGYT
-4330 EAEIA
+4330 EEEIA

-4340 IDAKEAA
+4340 IDAKAAA
-4347 EKKALDDAIAATK
+4347 EKKALEDAKAAAEKKALEEALAATK
-4360 AAAEKAAAD
+4360 AATEKAAAA

-4374 ELKAAQERAA
+4374 ELKAAQDRAA
-4384 AEAAAAAALKAAQEI
+4384 AEAAAAEALKAAKELT
-4399 SDAKAKAAA
+4399 DAQAKAAA

-4419 DARIAA
+4419 EARIAA

-4432 KAEADLKAAAEKKA
+4432 KADADLKAAAEKKA
-4446 LEDAAAAAALAAKK
+4446 LQDAAAAAALAAKK

-4481 AYLNKYIS
+4481 AYLKKYIT
-4489 TLKSKAI
+4489 TLKSKAV

-4513 KALATTQ
+4513 KALATSQ

-4529 KAKPTVVTKI
+4529 KAKPTVITKI
-4539 VLYSSTKAPKAAQG
+4539 VLYPSTKAPKAAQG
-4553 AKWVAVSYR
+4553 AKWVAISYR
-4562 VDSFKAK
+4562 VDSFKTK

>member
-14 RTQVT
+14 RSQVT
-19 RVVVAALL
+19 RIVVAALL
-27 GSLISVIPSVIVPSL
+27 GSLLVPFVGITAPQIL
-42 VEQANAA
+42 PTANAA
-49 FPEDAICFNGSNQYL
+49 
-64 GLTSNSNLPTGNEAY
+64 
-79 TIEAFVKSGTVNYG
+79 
-93 GIAGWGT
+93 
-100 YGQAGKSNVF
+100 
-110 AMGSSPQG
+110 
-118 YRNYHWQSDLVATTR
+118 
-133 SSAAFSGNWNHV
+133 
-145 VAQFDGTTQRI
+145 
-156 YENGFLLATNTA
+156 
-168 THSVTG
+168 
-174 TNNLTIGMA
+174 
-183 NGNEWFNGC
+183 
-192 LSNLRIVKGVA
+192 
-203 VYSGVSTTAANFTVP
+203 
-218 TRFLTATQSSSTN
+218 
-231 IAAITGTQTA
+231 
-241 LLLNNRNNLLQ
+241 
-252 DASTWGYTLTAY
+252 
-264 NSPSIS
+264 
-270 SSGPALTPPGPII
+270 
-283 SYAAT
+283 
-288 TALPNT
+288 
-294 SVSATPVS
+294 
-302 TGSTVT
+302 
-308 AYSVNSGTPLPGSL
+308 
-322 NLNTTTGVI
+322 
-331 SGTAPSTFGTYT
+331 
-343 YTINA
+343 
-348 VDGASATSSAN
+348 
-359 FVLQVSKLTPT
+359 
-370 VTTTFA
+370 
-376 TPPSAGTA
+376 
-384 NTINASSSAPGVI
+384 
-397 SFQNNSGS
+397 
-405 ISGCINISTTG
+405 
-416 SGPYTATCAWTP
+416 
-428 ATGSYSITAS
+428 
-438 ITPSDPD
+438 
-445 SYNAAFSTAVTGT
+445 
-458 IAGPGSFT
+458 PGSFT
-466 VTGADNGLIIEMP
+466 VTASNNHLAIELPSGKEII
-479 TTKAIMNNSAYTV
+479 NNTAYTV
-492 EAWIKIDPATNTVA
+492 EAFVKIDIATNPLS
-506 TGAQDYGRLD
+506 GSAQDFGTLN
-516 FSGGT
+516 FSVNGST
-521 TDQWNQRTGT
+521 NVDQWNQRTGT
-531 WDSRYG
+531 YGNNTFG
-537 SYYMT
+537 SYYLT
-542 NNSNGATHPRCDG
+542 NNGDTLHRRCDG
-555 SSGTAATCPLIVI
+555 GDYNPALSLADCPKIVI
-568 PRGQWT
+568 PRGEWT
-574 HLAMQKS
+574 HLALQKS
-581 YLTATTQRHIMFIDG
+581 VVSGTTTIRMFIDG
-596 KVVSTYVVD
+596 KIVSSYVVT
-605 NSSSTLSMNVLRIGR
+605 NSSSTTAMKILKVGP
-620 FGSNASTS
+620 FGGGASTS
-628 KASYSQMRITAGS
+628 KASYGQMRITAGS
-641 LYPTTLTYGATAFN
+641 LYPTTGALGSKAFT
-655 PTYDWTTSVTGS
+655 PTYDWTTTVSGSTVSSGASV
-667 SVSAGATVL
+667 V
-676 ALFKPQSDSTPSGL
+676 ALFKPQDNSTVGGL
-690 SDLTG
+690 ADLTG
-695 NGSTLRLSNTGNSVT
+695 NGAILRTVATSPTVT
-710 ATTDYAAP
+710 ASSDYAAP
-718 PPPAFSYS
+718 PAPAFTYS
-726 GGSRSTITGTAL
+726 PASVSTFSGSVL
-738 PSTIAASTGGDINS
+738 PTTSPVSTGGDINS
-752 YSINPALPNGLN
+752 YSISPALPNGIN
-764 LNTTTGEISGTP
+764 LNTTTGVISGTP
-776 TLSSPTTTYVVTGT
+776 TQSSAATTYVVTGT
-790 QASSGLQTTANI
+790 QNSTGRQTTANV
-802 SITVNKPATTITLQL
+802 SITVNKPVTTITLQL
-817 ANSAVQVGVVNT
+817 ANSAVQVGVTNT
-829 ITANTSTAGNVSFQ
+829 ITATTSTPGNVSFQ
-843 TDQGAIPGCSAVAT
+843 TDQGVLPGCSSVAT

-872 SSYFTLNAT
+872 SSYFTMNAT

-889 ATTTSNPALTN
+889 ATSTSNPSLTN

-910 GSTSYPGGGQGLGTN
+910 GPTTYPGGGQGLGSN
-925 NTLRLVFP
+925 NTLRLNFP
-933 EGTGLVTS
+933 EGTGLVTA
-941 QSYTIETWVKVNNPI
+941 QSFTIETWVKVNNPI
-956 LNLDINAYYGNSF
+956 LNMDINAFYGNSF
-969 YGDRGNGIS
+969 YGDRGQGIS
-978 INGSDTRVYNF
+978 INNTDTRIYNF
-989 LAASVVNMTIPATPI
+989 LAASAVGLVTPSAPI
-1004 LANNQW
+1004 AANNVWQH
-1010 VNVVY
+1010 VAY
-1015 QRKSVPGNPS
+1015 QRNYVPGNAAQS
-1025 EGYDA
+1025 YDA
-1030 VFINGQLV
+1030 IFINGVLV
-1038 QQSGTGGWSQ
+1038 AQFANGGSMQAYSGGQ
-1048 GDPATQAKSTGVRIG
+1048 EKSTGIRIG
-1063 PFNGV
+1063 PFTGA

-1089 PATTFSY
+1089 PATTFSF

-1101 ALFQPSSTSCNSS
+1101 ALFQPSSTSCSSS

-1119 TVTASTGSSTAA
+1119 TVTASTGTSTAA

-1154 GQNTVVINGTN
+1154 GQNTVVITGTN

-1173 LKFGATSINVADY
+1173 LKFGSTPIAVNDY

-1198 KVPAG
+1198 KVPLG
-1203 TGTLDV
+1203 STGTLDV

-1216 TSTTSAGSKYS
+1216 TSSTSAGSKYT

-1251 IEGTG
+1251 ITGTG
-1256 FTNVSSVTF
+1256 FTNVSAVTF
-1265 GANNATS
+1265 GSNNATS
-1272 YTVNSATRI
+1272 FTVNSSTRI

-1288 LGSTFVKVT
+1288 VGNTFVKVT

-1306 ASSAFTYT
+1306 ASSAFSYT

-1323 PNTGATGGGTVVEI
+1323 PNTGSTLGGTVVEI

-1345 STVVFGTTAATNVSY
+1345 STVVFGSTAATDVSYNSTTGKLTATSPAGTSAQNVRVTTGGSQSATGTANVFTYTAAVAVSAISYTFGPTTGGTVVEISGTNFTSASTVVFGTNAATNVSY

-1374 TNTANVRVTT
+1374 TGAANVRVTT
-1384 AGSQSATAPANLFTY
+1384 AGTQSADD
-1399 TATVAVS
+1399 
-1406 AISATFGPT
+1406 
-1415 TGGTVV
+1415 
-1421 EISGTNFTSS
+1421 
-1431 STVVFGTTAA
+1431 STK
-1441 TNVSY
+1441 
-1446 NSETGRLTA
+1446 
-1455 TSPAGTGPVNVRVTT
+1455 
-1470 GASPQSAI
+1470 
-1478 ATANQFTYFAP
+1478 QFTYFAP

-1497 STGPNAGGS
+1497 TTGPNGGGS

-1516 PASTVVFGTNNV
+1516 SASTVAFGSTAA
-1528 TTFTVNSTTQI
+1528 TVQFNSITQL

-1553 VSNQGGT
+1553 VTNQGGT
-1560 SAEVVADN
+1560 TENVVADN
-1568 FTYFPLPSVT
+1568 FTYFPLPVVII
-1578 TISPTTGTT
+1578 ISPTTGTT
-1587 AGGTSVTITGQNF
+1587 AGGTLVTITGENF
-1600 IGTTGVKFGTSDAV
+1600 IGTTGVKFGTADAA
-1614 FTVNSATQ
+1614 FTVVSATE
-1622 ITATAPAG
+1622 ITVTTPVG
-1630 TGEINVTVITPGG
+1630 TGEVNVTVITPGG
-1643 TSAVALYG
+1643 TSTVALYG
-1651 KFTYVSPPSISSISP
+1651 KFTYVSPPTLSSISP
-1666 SSGMLTGGQ
+1666 ASGMLTGGQ
-1675 DVIITGTGLN
+1675 DIIITGTGLN
-1685 NLLATGGVLFGS
+1685 NLLTTGGVLFG
-1697 TAVQSVTVIDST
+1697 TIAAQTVSIIDST
-1709 QIRVVTPVTTVLG
+1709 QIRVVTPATTVLG
-1722 EIDIFLVNSSGSSA
+1722 VLDIFLVNSSGSSV

-1751 KLSGLTL
+1751 KLSALTL

-1763 SGVFSPTTNAY
+1763 VGPFSPTTNTY
-1774 TASVINSV
+1774 TASVINSI
-1782 DKVTLTPTVN
+1782 DKVTVTPTVN
-1792 QVNAT
+1792 QASAT
-1797 VQVKVGSAA
+1797 VQVKVGSGA

-1842 YTITLTRLSNNAT
+1842 YTITLTRLSNDAT
-1855 LSAAAI
+1855 LFAASI

-1871 NTVLAS
+1871 NAALAS

-1886 TAQATGGLA
+1886 TAQATGSLA
-1895 TVFTKTDAGAAITK
+1895 TVFTKTDTGATITR

-1915 GASTSGFETDTAFA
+1915 GAPTAGFETDTAFA

-1952 VNYSRFN
+1952 VNYYRFN

-1969 SSGLIKGQ
+1969 SGSSIKGQ
-1977 TATLGTPSAILASAV
+1977 AATLGTPNAVLASV
-1992 AGAITLTTA
+1992 TAGTITLTTA
-2001 QATGTDTTTFTK
+2001 QATGTNATTFTK

-2021 KIVKYATGASM
+2021 KIVKYATGAST
-2032 TNFET
+2032 TNFEN
-2037 DAAFTNGAATAVSHS
+2037 DAAFTNGAATTVIHA
-2052 DFFIVKVTAADAS
+2052 DFFIVKVTAADAT
-2065 VRFYRVNVTVNSNV
+2065 VRFYRVNVIVNSNV

-2084 STVIKGLAPTSYGTS
+2084 STTIKGLAPSSFGTS

-2114 TALATGSAVTT
+2114 TAQAAGTAATT
-2125 FVKTDAGATIT
+2125 FTKTDAGATIN
-2136 KIVKYGT
+2136 KIVKYAS

-2152 DTAFTNSATATV
+2152 DTAFANSATSAV

-2173 VTAQDGT
+2173 VTAQDAT
-2180 VNFSRFNVTVNSN
+2180 VNYSRFNVTVNSN

-2200 SIKGQSST
+2200 SIKGQSAT
-2208 VGTAG
+2208 TGTAG

-2268 TAFTNGATDT
+2268 TAFTNGSADT
-2278 VSNGDYFIIQVTSAD
+2278 VSNGDYFIIQVTAAD
-2293 ATVNFT
+2293 ATVSFT
-2299 RFNVTVNSNVAT
+2299 RFNVTVNSNIAT
-2311 LSGASIKGLASTL
+2311 LSSASIKGLTSTL
-2324 GTPNALLASV
+2324 GTPNAVLTSV
-2334 VAGTITLTT
+2334 TAGTITLTT
-2343 AQATGTATSTFTKT
+2343 AQATGTDATTFTKT
-2357 DSNAAISRIVKYA
+2357 DAGSTITRIVKYS

-2389 DTVANGDFFIVKVT
+2389 DAVANGDFFIVKVT

-2417 VNSDVATLSG
+2417 VNSNVATLSG

-2802 LFITKVNL
+2802 LFVTKVNL

-3092 SVYSANETATP
+3092 SVYSANATATP

-3197 VPVIGNIVTLTSGF
+3197 VPVIGNIVTLTGGF

-3216 NYDSAFTWN
+3216 NYDSAFTWG
-3225 VSSSLGTATIN
+3225 VSSSTGTAIIN

-3241 TVSGVSPSTSVILTV
+3241 TVSGVAPSTAVQLTV

-3261 TYAAGS
+3261 TYAPGS

-3275 ALLRVTYSGTR
+3275 ALLRVFYNGTR
-3286 ATGGSVP
+3286 STGGAVP
-3293 SDSNSYASNA
+3293 TDANSYASNG

-3316 TLNGYNL
+3316 TLNGYDFT
-3323 SGWSLNADE
+3323 GWSLNADE
-3332 SGQSYQP
+3332 SGQTYQP
-3339 NASIQLGLVNVTL
+3339 NATLQLGLTNITL
-3352 FAKWTLTQYTVTY
+3352 YAKWTLTQYTVTY
-3365 YANGATGGAVPVDS
+3365 YSNGATSGTAPIDS
-3379 NTYTMGGSVPI
+3379 STYTMGGSVPI
-3390 SANTGNLTR
+3390 SGNTGTLAR
-3399 TGYSFIGWG
+3399 AGYSFIGWG
-3408 ISSTDTGNPY
+3408 KSSTDTVNQY

-3429 NIALWARWSANTY
+3429 NIAFWARWSANTY
-3442 RVTYDANSGTGAPSK
+3442 RVTFDANGGTGAPSK
-3457 AYDDYTTAGT
+3457 AFDDYTTAGT
-3467 AVTLATRG
+3467 AISLATRN
-3475 TLEKS
+3475 TLAKS
-3480 GYNFNGW
+3480 GYNFAGW
-3487 GISAVST
+3487 GLSAVST
-3494 PVADPFTTAD
+3494 PVADPFTTAAT
-3504 NIDLYAQWSVASFAV
+3504 IDLYAQWTVANFAV
-3519 TYQLGTYGL
+3519 TYVAGTYGS
-3528 GTLPTQTNVNYGNNF
+3528 GSVPTQANVNYGTSF

-3618 DTIVISSA
+3618 DTIVISSV
-3626 VPTRAG
+3626 VPERAG
-3632 YDFASWKDQGGE
+3632 YIFASWKDQSGE
-3644 TALAGANYEVRANH
+3644 TAVAGANYEVRANN
-3658 YLLYAQWTAK
+3658 YLLYAQWTAR
-3668 SFNITYDVNGG
+3668 SFTITYDVNGG
-3679 NTTPTQANRSIGQ
+3679 NTSPTQTNKTIGQ
-3692 IFTVAVAPTKVG
+3692 IFTVAAAPAKVG
-3704 HDFEYWSDGTNNYN
+3704 HDFEHWSDGTNNYN

-3726 ISNIILQAVWTPK
+3726 ISNVILQAIWTPQ
-3739 VFKISYNFNGGT
+3739 VYQISYNFNGGT

-3797 FAPSGDILMHA
+3797 FAPSGNIMMHA

-3822 IGISDSATA
+3822 IGVSDSATA
-3831 TVTIGQPI
+3831 TVTIGQ
-3839 SLPGGTR
+3839 STLLPGATR
-3846 TNYTLQGWS
+3846 ANYNLQGWS
-3855 TLETGGTLLPLA
+3855 TTETGGTLISLSS
-3867 TPYTPTTDATLYAQ
+3867 PYTPIADAILYAQ

-3886 FTVTYNGNSGTT
+3886 FTVTYNGNGGTA
-3898 GRASDSVSYNAQT
+3898 GRSTDSVTYNVPT
-3911 QLVLPTATRANYV
+3911 PITLPSATRANYV
-3924 FKGWYSQATGG
+3924 FSGWYSQASGG
-3935 YLLGE
+3935 FLLGD
-3940 AGANYLP
+3940 AGANYSP
-3947 TASITAY
+3947 TTSVTAY
-3954 AHWIQGSLSGMG
+3954 ARWIQGSLYGMG
-3966 PATMIAQLT
+3966 PATLIAQLT
-3975 VRDGINT
+3975 VRDGLDT
-3982 GFNAGSNGSTATV
+3982 GFTAGSNGSKATV
-3995 TYAAGALPDGT
+3995 AYTAGALPDGT
-4006 VITAYLEDSVTRVTS
+4006 VITAFLEDSTTRVSS
-4021 LLQTPATPILSLII
+4021 LLQTTATPILSLVL
-4035 AWVAPDGTVPDTNPA
+4035 AWVAPDGTVPDTVA
-4050 KPIVMTVANSSIT
+4050 GKPIVMTVSNSSIT
-4063 AGSKVYGLVG
+4063 AGSKVYGLVA
-4073 NQPELLGVAQV
+4073 NQPEILGVAQI

-4095 PAVVVAMVAPD
+4095 PVVVVAMVAPD

-4115 IDTTSATI
+4115 IDSTSATI
-4123 SWTAPTNSGGATI
+4123 SWTAPVGNGGSAI
-4136 NGYTARSNATQ
+4136 NGYTARSNSTQ
-4147 TCTATTATSCVMTGL
+4147 TCTTTSATSCIMTGL

-4172 VATNAIGDGAA
+4172 VATNGIGTGAA
-4183 STPSASLT
+4183 SSASAPLT

-4204 APSAPSGSGSISS
+4204 VSPPSVPSGTGSS
-4217 GSGSTGSGSST
+4217 GSGSSST
-4228 TTTVNPTPVVA
+4228 PTVNPVPVVVT
-4239 SLPVITSLKFVEN
+4239 LPVVTSLTFVPN
-4252 TAKNG
+4252 ATKDG
-4257 GRLVWVGSNIE
+4257 GKLVWVGSNIE
-4268 SVLFTGDS
+4268 AVLFTGDS
-4276 STYPDPYNYGAFTI
+4276 SIYPTEYNYGAFSIT
-4290 SWTGELINIVRGK
+4290 WTGDLINIVRSK
-4303 TYTAKLDFRSA
+4303 TYTAKMDFRSA
-4314 SGGNA
+4314 SGG
-4319 SRTIEFTIGYT
+4319 SVTQSISFSIGYT
-4330 EAEIA
+4330 AEEIA

-4340 IDAKEAA
+4340 IDAKAAA
-4347 EKKALDDAIAATK
+4347 EKKALDDAKAAADKAAADAIAATK
-4360 AAAEKAAAD
+4360 AATEKAAAA

-4374 ELKAAQERAA
+4374 ELKAAQDRAA
-4384 AEAAAAAALKAAQEI
+4384 AEAAAAAALKAAKELA
-4399 SDAKAKAAA
+4399 DAQARAAA

-4432 KAEADLKAAAEKKA
+4432 KADADLKAAAEKKA
-4446 LEDAAAAAALAAKK
+4446 LQDAATAAALAAKK

-4481 AYLNKYIS
+4481 AYLKKYIS
-4489 TLKSKAI
+4489 TLKSKAV

-4502 YYTKNTTLAKA
+4502 YYTKNTTIAKA
-4513 KALATTQ
+4513 KALATSQ
-4520 ATAVCKMIK
+4520 ATAICKMIK
-4529 KAKPTVVTKI
+4529 KAKPTVITKV

-4553 AKWVAVSYR
+4553 AKWVAISYR
-4562 VDSFKAK
+4562 VDSFKGK